1 MDNNINDIERIV
13 LVKGKLKGYLRDL
26 VDYDKMN
33 LDQFT
38 DSITE
43 SKEIFIERDNP
54 WFDKIKQ
61 SIIHEK
67 SEFGTYNFKYAV
79 SISEIESSCVSHIV
93 DTKIKRS
100 FFQFLKTTGYYMIYE
115 C

>member
-43 SKEIFIERDNP
+43 
-54 WFDKIKQ
+54 
-61 SIIHEK
+61 
-67 SEFGTYNFKYAV
+67 
-79 SISEIESSCVSHIV
+79 
-93 DTKIKRS
+93 
-100 FFQFLKTTGYYMIYE
+100 
-115 C
+115 